1 MLTSE
6 SVAEGLA
13 ILASAYRRKIS
24 AEMTL
29 VYHRVLHMH
38 LHEDQ
43 FEDAVQSV
51 LEHEKTFP
59 PPSVLLTY
67 GRAASRHRRERGEP
81 YVDDT
86 PLRSLLDTIHDRGL
100 PLPPTEAQFANTIER
115 LEYED
120 AVVTQGVPKTN
131 GVDDEGVLDGVRRIA
146 AKAEDNLVKIA
157 AVDAARRGT

>member
-29 VYHRVLHMH
+29 VYHRVLHRH
-38 LHEDQ
+38 LVEHQ
-43 FEDAVQSV
+43 FEDAVNSV

-59 PPSVLLTY
+59 TPSVLLTY
-67 GRAASRHRRERGEP
+67 GRSFSRNKHERGEP

-86 PLRSLLDTIHDRGL
+86 PLRSLLEAVHDRGL
-100 PLPPTEAQFANTIER
+100 PLPPTEVQFSSTIER

-120 AVVTQGVPKTN
+120 AVVTQGIPKTN
-131 GVDDEGVLDGVRRIA
+131 GVNDEGILDGVRRIA
-146 AKAEDNLVKIA
+146 TKAEENMAKIA
-157 AVDAARRGT
+157 AMEAARRGT